1 MNDNFKNVIDKLI
14 DQIDKINY
22 DLLSF
27 IAGFAYGMQI
37 GKILYNAISEQVST
51 INDYISQQILQHY
64 NFEVKNEN
72 ISSGT
77 M

>member
-1 MNDNFKNVIDKLI
+1 MNNMFDNVIKQLI
-14 DQIDKINY
+14 DQIDEVNY
-22 DLLSF
+22 DLPSF

-37 GKILYNAISEQVST
+37 GKTLYNAISEQVST
-51 INDYISQQILQHY
+51 SNDYISQQILQHY

-77 M
+77 V